1 MKFKCRCTWM
11 YVKENLLVPN
21 CRMYYSDF
29 ECNIYIYIY
38 KDGSRVESCVYA
50 ILDST

>member
-21 CRMYYSDF
+21 CRVYYSDF
-29 ECNIYIYIY
+29 EWNIYIYI
-38 KDGSRVESCVYA
+38 KMEVVLNHVCMLS
-50 ILDST
+50 